1 MKAQERS
8 GKELDQEILQIFA
21 DQFIPRWDSY
31 PIQNSDGS
39 YTGVKW
45 EALTLA
51 HVEKHIRGQIT
62 LGAYALNPDSR
73 ARWICL
79 DADEPHEWDGLKNL
93 AEGLGKKRVPA
104 YLEPSR
110 RGGHLWLF
118 LTPLSGRDV
127 RRFGKQ
133 LLKEHNLETVEL
145 YPKQD
150 ELRTGPGSLV
160 RLPLGIHRKDG
171 RRYHFVTTTGEP
183 LAPTIRE
190 QIAVLANPARVPQ
203 PFVKDVLK
211 RAPKTKQHSPTARFE
226 KRDQVTGD
234 TPAEKIKNAI
244 SVYDFVSHYVQLDRG
259 GRGLCPFHEDHRESF
274 SIDQERNY
282 WHCFAGCEG
291 QTVIDFW
298 MKWNDVDFKQAVK
311 ELAGMLL
318 PPLT

>member
-1 MKAQERS
+1 MKAQERQ
-8 GKELDQEILQIFA
+8 GMELDRETLQIFA
-21 DQFIPRWDSY
+21 DQFIPRWDRY
-31 PIQNSDGS
+31 PIQNGDGS

-51 HVEKHIRGQIT
+51 HVERHIRGQIT
-62 LGAYALNPDSR
+62 IGAYALDADSR
-73 ARWICL
+73 TRWICL
-79 DADEPHEWDGLKNL
+79 DADEPDEWDGIKNL
-93 AEGLGKKRVPA
+93 AVELGDKRVPA

-118 LTPLSGRDV
+118 LNPLSGRDA

-171 RRYHFVTTTGEP
+171 RRYHFVTITGEP

-190 QIAVLANPARVPQ
+190 QIAVLTSPAHVPQ
-203 PFVKDVLK
+203 AYVKEVLK
-211 RAPKTKQHSPTARFE
+211 RSPKAKQLSPTPRFE
-226 KRDQVTGD
+226 KHGQVVGN

-259 GRGLCPFHEDHRESF
+259 GRGLCPFHDDHRESF
-274 SIDQERNY
+274 GVSQDGNY
-282 WHCFAGCEG
+282 WNCFADCGG
-291 QTVIDFW
+291 GSVIDFW
-298 MKWNDVDFKQAVK
+298 MKWKNVDFKEAVK

-318 PPLT
+318 PPLP